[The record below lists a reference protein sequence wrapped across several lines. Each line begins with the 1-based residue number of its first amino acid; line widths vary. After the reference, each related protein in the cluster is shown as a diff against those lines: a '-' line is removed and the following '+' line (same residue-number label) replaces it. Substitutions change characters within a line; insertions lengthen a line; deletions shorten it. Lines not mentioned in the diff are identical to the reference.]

1 MEERCLLA
9 DKFILG
15 RDRFAAGRWYAAT
28 TAHRTRTLPAPESL
42 GFPPFVV
49 LSLAAC
55 VFSLTVIALDN
66 LTPDPPLDFSIST
79 DLVTIANRI
88 CFLCAGAILSDVNDA
103 GSITSWASGVT
114 GLPRGAGFLW
124 LAAALPLGILLLLLV
139 SAPCTRN
146 YDAD

>member
-1 MEERCLLA
+1 M
-9 DKFILG
+9 
-15 RDRFAAGRWYAAT
+15 
-28 TAHRTRTLPAPESL
+28 
-42 GFPPFVV
+42 V

-66 LTPDPPLDFSIST
+66 LTPDPPLDFSISK
-79 DLVTIANRI
+79 DLVAIANSI
-88 CFLCAGAILSDVNDA
+88 CFLGAGAIFHPGSDVNDA
-103 GSITSWASGVT
+103 GSITSWAPGVT
-114 GLPRGAGFLW
+114 GLPWGAGFLW